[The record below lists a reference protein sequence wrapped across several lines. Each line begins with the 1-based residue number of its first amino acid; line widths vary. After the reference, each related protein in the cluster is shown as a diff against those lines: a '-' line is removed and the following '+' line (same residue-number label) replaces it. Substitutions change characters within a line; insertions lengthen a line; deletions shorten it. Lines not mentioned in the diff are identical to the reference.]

1 VTSDASVTAV
11 ARPVTLELEGALF
24 RRAGAALGAPLSLRS
39 QARRIGLI
47 GAWEPLFLALGGE
60 ASVSRGNAR
69 IFGCE
74 IESALARGVVGF
86 APCDPPLPAS
96 FSVREYLEH
105 AARLSHG
112 SRARARDDAR
122 RTLEELGLGELT
134 QLQLGCLLPHQARAL
149 GIAFAAL
156 TTPAVLCLETPL
168 RGLDAASAD
177 YVARLCAHV
186 AERSSVI
193 LSSALPQSPSAERA
207 LLETCDEL
215 FRLEHGAL
223 VAQGSPQAVFAPGA
237 RYLLT
242 LAGSQHAELAAAL
255 TSAGC
260 QLTPEPAPTAFSGLL
275 AADHIVTRYLV
286 ELPEAANP
294 DLLLDSALAVRV
306 TVLEL
311 EPLLGAG

>member
-1 VTSDASVTAV
+1 VTSDASVAAA
-11 ARPVTLELEGALF
+11 ARPVTLELEGATF
-24 RRAGAALGAPLSLRS
+24 RRAGAALSAPLSLRS
-39 QARRIGLI
+39 DARRIGLV
-47 GAWEPLFLALGGE
+47 GAWEPLFLALSGQ
-60 ASVSRGNAR
+60 ASVSSGIAR

-86 APCDPPLPAS
+86 APCDPQLPAS
-96 FSVREYLEH
+96 FTVREYLEH
-105 AARLSHG
+105 AARLNHG

-122 RTLEELGLGELT
+122 RTLEDLGLGELT
-134 QLQLGCLLPHQARAL
+134 QLQLGRLVPHQARAL

-207 LLETCDEL
+207 LLEACDEL

-223 VAQGSPQAVFAPGA
+223 VAQGPPLAVFAPGA

-242 LAGSQHAELAAAL
+242 LTGSQHTELALAL
-255 TSAGC
+255 TRAGC
-260 QLTPEPAPTAFSGLL
+260 KLTAQAAPTEFSGLL
-275 AADHIVTRYLV
+275 APDRVVTRYLV
-286 ELPEAANP
+286 ELPEAGSP
-294 DLLLDSALAVRV
+294 DLLLDSALGAGV

-311 EPLLGAG
+311 EPLLSGS